1 MATTTPDPLALPGI
15 RPDLAAA
22 RGYRVLD
29 AEEAASA
36 LPALGFAD
44 YQAAFGPGLLIPMF
58 DVRGVNGSFQFR
70 PTRR

>member
-1 MATTTPDPLALPGI
+1 
-15 RPDLAAA
+15 
-22 RGYRVLD
+22 VLD

-44 YQAAFGPGLLIPMF
+44 YQAAFGPGLLVPMF